1 MAFLLQT
8 FGGLRLVDSEGRQIA
23 YPEKGLLLLAY
34 LLTTKDGAEHRT
46 VMAAFLWGNEDSAVP
61 LVNMRK
67 LISRIKV
74 RQDEIGAQFLSF
86 TSSMIHMDRASLSSD
101 MDPATDSEIADPL
114 PQLRSLATLM
124 HRSFLGA
131 VGCQSRA
138 FYGWLAEQKDRQNT
152 LLKALLRKA
161 ARAPRSEEEADVLKD
176 AGILLIEAEYADPNP
191 DTLQLL
197 VEIFQAEEQV
207 DHLRKI
213 LERRRDALARGADLV
228 NTLASRDA
236 GPGPVARPYARAA
249 SMSEPDF
256 QTGSGQTHRHAIP
269 RLVLLPPSD
278 YVGRP
283 DFGFIASAL
292 IEDITIGFCAFNS
305 LQVIAHHSAVR
316 IGRQL
321 EDQADFFERFSLN
334 YILDSRISSQTSEG
348 TLFVQLIFFPDNE
361 VVWAERFS
369 LSHPELVATRRV
381 IARNIALSVSSE
393 IERHE
398 AARLYRELNPAAYHS
413 YLVGR
418 RHLNRLTLPDLRRAR
433 KEMKTALH
441 ASADFAPALS
451 SIART
456 YSKEWLLTARGD
468 LELLKAAEVFATRA
482 IGARRNLA
490 DGYREFGVAKL
501 LQGAFDES
509 AEAMELAETLGPH
522 YADIIADHA
531 DTLVHCSLP
540 GKALEKIEH
549 AIELNPLSPDS
560 YLWTAAGANYA
571 LSEFETSLDYIGRM
585 ADPSLADRLS
595 AANWAMLG
603 HKDRARVFVRRVREA
618 NPNFDLDTWLAAV
631 PSKEQWHK
639 DLYREGLKRAGF

>member
-1 MAFLLQT
+1 MAFSLQT
-8 FGGLRLVDSEGRQIA
+8 FGGLKLVDPDGRQVA

-34 LLTTKDGAEHRT
+34 LLTTREGAEYRT
-46 VMAAFLWGNEDSAVP
+46 AIAAFLWGDDDSGVS
-61 LVNMRK
+61 LVNLRK
-67 LISRIKV
+67 MISRIKL
-74 RQDEIGAQFLSF
+74 RQDELGAQFLSF
-86 TSSMIHMDRASLSSD
+86 PGDMIEIERSSLSCD
-101 MDPATDSEIADPL
+101 MAWATDEDTSDPL
-114 PQLRSLATLM
+114 LKLRNLTTLM
-124 HRSFLGA
+124 HRAFLGA
-131 VGCQSRA
+131 VDCQSRD
-138 FYGWLAEQKDRQNT
+138 FYGWFAEQKDRQNA
-152 LLKALLRKA
+152 LLKALLKKA
-161 ARAPRSEEEADVLKD
+161 SCVAQGEADTDILKD
-176 AGILLIEAEYADPNP
+176 AGILLIGAERADP

-197 VEIFQAEEQV
+197 VEVFDAEEEV
-207 DHLRKI
+207 DHLRRVIEK
-213 LERRRDALARGADLV
+213 RSHALARGADLV
-228 NTLASRDA
+228 NA
-236 GPGPVARPYARAA
+236 VARKTAA
-249 SMSEPDF
+249 NPRVAFAPASISELSLHA
-256 QTGSGQTHRHAIP
+256 GSEGMRQQAVP
-269 RLVLLPPSD
+269 RLVLLPPTD
-278 YVGRP
+278 HAGRP
-283 DFGFIASAL
+283 DSRFIANAL

-316 IGRQL
+316 IGHQL
-321 EDQADFFERFSLN
+321 EGQTDFFERFSLN
-334 YILDSRISSQTSEG
+334 YILDSRISSQANDG

-361 VVWAERFS
+361 IVWAERFS
-369 LSHPELVATRRV
+369 LDHSDLVTTRRV

-398 AARLYRELNPAAYHS
+398 AARLYRELNPVAYHS

-468 LELLKAAEVFATRA
+468 LELLKSAEMFSMRA
-482 IGARRNLA
+482 IDAHRNLA

-540 GKALEKIEH
+540 SKALQKIER

-571 LSEFETSLDYIGRM
+571 LSQFETSLDYIGRM
-585 ADPSLADRLS
+585 ADPGLADRLS
-595 AANWAMLG
+595 AANWAMLDQ
-603 HKDRARVFVRRVREA
+603 KDKARVFVRRVREA

>member
-1 MAFLLQT
+1 MAFVLQT
-8 FGGLRLVDSEGRQIA
+8 FGGLKLVDPEGQQVA

-34 LLTTKDGAEHRT
+34 LLTTKDAAEHRT
-46 VMAAFLWGNEDSAVP
+46 AMAAFLWGNEDNSVS

-67 LISRIKV
+67 MISRIKL
-74 RQDEIGAQFLSF
+74 RQKELGVELLSF
-86 TSSMIHMDRASLSSD
+86 TNSMILIDRLSLSSD
-101 MDPATDSEIADPL
+101 MVWTTDWDMAEPL
-114 PQLRSLATLM
+114 PQLSKLATLM
-124 HRSFLGA
+124 HRSFLGQ
-131 VGCQSRA
+131 VGCQSGE
-138 FYGWLAEQKDRQNT
+138 FYGWVAEQKDRQNA

-161 ARAPRSEEEADVLKD
+161 SRSARSEADAEVLKD
-176 AGILLIEAEYADPNP
+176 AGILLLGVEHADS

-197 VEIFQAEEQV
+197 VEVFHAEDQV
-207 DHLRKI
+207 DHLSKI
-213 LERRRDALARGADLV
+213 IERRSRALARGADLV
-228 NTLASRDA
+228 NARANRGMRETAPGA
-236 GPGPVARPYARAA
+236 GVHARPA
-249 SMSEPDF
+249 SMSESGF
-256 QTGSGQTHRHAIP
+256 QAGSEKIRHQTVP

-278 YVGRP
+278 HTGRP
-283 DFGFIASAL
+283 DNRFLAYAL

-305 LQVIAHHSAVR
+305 LQVIAHHSAVQ
-316 IGRQL
+316 IGHQFEGRN
-321 EDQADFFERFSLN
+321 DFFERHSLS
-334 YILDSRISSQTSEG
+334 YILDSRISDRDSDG
-348 TLFVQLIFFPDNE
+348 TLFVQLVFFPDNE

-369 LSHPELVATRRV
+369 LNHPDLVGTRHL

-398 AARLYRELNPAAYHS
+398 AARIYRELNPAAYHS

-468 LELLKAAEVFATRA
+468 IELLKSAEVFAMRA
-482 IGARRNLA
+482 IDARRNLA

-522 YADIIADHA
+522 HADIIADHA

-540 GKALEKIEH
+540 GKALQKIER

-571 LSEFETSLDYIGRM
+571 LSEFETSLDCIGRM

-603 HKDRARVFVRRVREA
+603 QRDKARVFVRRVREA

>member
-1 MAFLLQT
+1 MTFFLQT
-8 FGGLRLVDSEGRQIA
+8 FGGLKLVDSEGRQVA

-34 LLTTKDGAEHRT
+34 LLTIREGAEHRAA
-46 VMAAFLWGNEDSAVP
+46 MAAFLWGDEDNAVS

-67 LISRIKV
+67 MISRIKL
-74 RQDEIGAQFLSF
+74 RQDELGAQLLSF
-86 TSSMIHMDRASLSSD
+86 SSNMIHVERLAVSSD
-101 MDPATDSEIADPL
+101 MVWVADEDEADPL
-114 PQLRSLATLM
+114 RQLRNLATLM
-124 HRSFLGA
+124 HRSFLGP
-131 VGCQSRA
+131 VGCQSRD
-138 FYGWLAEQKDRQNT
+138 FYGWFAEQKDRQNT
-152 LLKALLRKA
+152 LLKALLKRVSRV
-161 ARAPRSEEEADVLKD
+161 ARSDEDAEILKD
-176 AGILLIEAEYADPNP
+176 AGILLIGAERADP

-197 VEIFQAEEQV
+197 VEVFNAEEEV
-207 DHLRKI
+207 DQLRKI
-213 LERRRDALARGADLV
+213 LEKRSNALARGADLV
-228 NTLASRDA
+228 NATANRDA
-236 GPGPVARPYARAA
+236 RQTAA
-249 SMSEPDF
+249 SAQAHPSLVSISEQRPHVEPDDMR
-256 QTGSGQTHRHAIP
+256 RHAVP

-278 YVGRP
+278 HIGRP
-283 DFGFIASAL
+283 DSRFIANAL

-305 LQVIAHHSAVR
+305 LQVIAHHSAVQ
-316 IGRQL
+316 IGHQL
-321 EDQADFFERFSLN
+321 EDQADFFQRHALN
-334 YILDSRISSQTSEG
+334 YILDSRISNQTSEG
-348 TLFVQLIFFPDNE
+348 TLFVQLVFFPDNE

-369 LSHPELVATRRV
+369 LSQPDLVAARRV

-398 AARLYRELNPAAYHS
+398 ATRLYRELNPAAYHS

-441 ASADFAPALS
+441 ASTDFAPALS

-468 LELLKAAEVFATRA
+468 IELLKSAEGFAVRA
-482 IGARRNLA
+482 IDARRNMA
-490 DGYREFGVAKL
+490 DGYRELGVAKL

-540 GKALEKIEH
+540 GKALQKIER

-571 LSEFETSLDYIGRM
+571 LSQFETSLDYIGRM

-595 AANWAMLG
+595 AANWAMLDQ
-603 HKDRARVFVRRVREA
+603 KDKARVFVRRVREA
-618 NPNFDLDTWLAAV
+618 NPNFDLETWLAAV
-631 PSKEQWHK
+631 PSKEQWHR
-639 DLYREGLKRAGF
+639 DLYRDGLKRAGF

>member
-8 FGGLRLVDSEGRQIA
+8 FGGLKLVDPSGRQVA

-34 LLTTKDGAEHRT
+34 LLTAREGTEYRT
-46 VMAAFLWGNEDSAVP
+46 AIAAFLWGDEDSGVS
-61 LVNMRK
+61 LVNLRK
-67 LISRIKV
+67 MISRIKA
-74 RQDEIGAQFLSF
+74 RQDELGAQLLSF
-86 TSSMIHMDRASLSSD
+86 PGDMVAVDRASLSSD
-101 MDPATDSEIADPL
+101 MAWIGDDDEGEPL
-114 PQLRSLATLM
+114 SRLRNLTTLM
-124 HRSFLGA
+124 HRAFLGA
-131 VGCQSRA
+131 VGCQSRD
-138 FYGWLAEQKDRQNT
+138 FYGWFAEQKDRQNA
-152 LLKALLRKA
+152 LLKGLLKKA
-161 ARAPRSEEEADVLKD
+161 SREEHAQADTDILKD
-176 AGILLIEAEYADPNP
+176 AGILLIGSERADPE
-191 DTLQLL
+191 TLQLL
-197 VEIFQAEEQV
+197 VEVFDAEEEV
-207 DHLRKI
+207 DHLRRVIEK
-213 LERRRDALARGADLV
+213 RSHALARGADFV
-228 NTLASRDA
+228 HALARQTS
-236 GPGPVARPYARAA
+236 PGQPLPPSPAATFEPSQPARGEET
-249 SMSEPDF
+249 SL
-256 QTGSGQTHRHAIP
+256 HAVP
-269 RLVLLPPSD
+269 RLVLLPPTD
-278 YVGRP
+278 HIGRP
-283 DFGFIASAL
+283 DSRFIANAL

-316 IGRQL
+316 IGYQL
-321 EDQADFFERFSLN
+321 DAQADFFERFSLN
-334 YILDSRISSQTSEG
+334 YILDSRISSQASDG

-361 VVWAERFS
+361 IVWAERFS
-369 LSHPELVATRRV
+369 LSHADLVATRRV

-418 RHLNRLTLPDLRRAR
+418 RHLSRLTLPDLRRAR

-468 LELLKAAEVFATRA
+468 LDLLKSAETFAMRA
-482 IGARRNLA
+482 IDAHRDLA

-522 YADIIADHA
+522 HADIIADHA

-540 GKALEKIEH
+540 SRALSKIER

-571 LSEFETSLDYIGRM
+571 LGEFEASLDYIGRM
-585 ADPSLADRLS
+585 ADPGLADRLS
-595 AANWAMLG
+595 AANWAMLDQ
-603 HKDRARVFVRRVREA
+603 KDKARVFVRRVREA

>member
-1 MAFLLQT
+1 MAFFLQT
-8 FGGLRLVDSEGRQIA
+8 FGGLRLVDSERGQVA

-34 LLTTKDGAEHRT
+34 LLTTKEGAEQRT
-46 VMAAFLWGNEDSAVP
+46 VMAAFLWGNDGNAVP

-74 RQDEIGAQFLSF
+74 RQDELGAQFLSF
-86 TSSMIHMDRASLSSD
+86 TSNMIHMDRSSLSSD
-101 MDPATDSEIADPL
+101 MDSATDTEIADPL
-114 PQLRSLATLM
+114 PQLHSLATLM
-124 HRSFLGA
+124 HRSFLGP
-131 VGCQSRA
+131 VDCQSRA
-138 FYGWLAEQKDRQNT
+138 FHGWLAEQKDRQNT

-161 ARAPRSEEEADVLKD
+161 SRAQRSEEEAEVLKD
-176 AGILLIEAEYADPNP
+176 AGILLIEAEYADP

-213 LERRRDALARGADLV
+213 LDKRCKALTRGADLV
-228 NTLASRDA
+228 SVLASRDA
-236 GPGPVARPYARAA
+236 GTGSGARPYARPA

-256 QTGSGQTHRHAIP
+256 QTESGQTHRHAIP

-278 YVGRP
+278 HVGRP

-316 IGRQL
+316 IGHQL
-321 EDQADFFERFSLN
+321 GNQADFFERFSLN

-369 LSHPELVATRRV
+369 LSHPELIATRRV

-468 LELLKAAEVFATRA
+468 LELLKSAEVFAMRA

-540 GKALEKIEH
+540 GKALEKIER

-603 HKDRARVFVRRVREA
+603 HKDKARVFVRRVREA

>member
-1 MAFLLQT
+1 MAFFLQT
-8 FGGLRLVDSEGRQIA
+8 FGGLKLVDPEGRQVA

-34 LLTTKDGAEHRT
+34 LLTTREGAEHRT
-46 VMAAFLWGNEDSAVP
+46 AMAAFLWGNEDSAVS

-67 LISRIKV
+67 MISRIRL
-74 RQDEIGAQFLSF
+74 RQKELGVQFLSF
-86 TSSMIHMDRASLSSD
+86 TDSMILVDRVSLLSD
-101 MDPATDSEIADPL
+101 MVWTIDGDVAEPL
-114 PQLRSLATLM
+114 AQLGNLATLM
-124 HRSFLGA
+124 HRSFLGQ
-131 VGCQSRA
+131 VGCQSGE
-138 FYGWLAEQKDRQNT
+138 FYGWVAEQKDRQNA

-161 ARAPRSEEEADVLKD
+161 SRSARSEEDAEVLKD
-176 AGILLIEAEYADPNP
+176 AGILLLGVEHADS

-197 VEIFQAEEQV
+197 VEVFHAEDQV
-207 DHLRKI
+207 DHLSKI
-213 LERRRDALARGADLV
+213 VERRSRALARGVDLV
-228 NTLASRDA
+228 NATANRSMRETAPGA
-236 GPGPVARPYARAA
+236 GVNARPA
-249 SMSEPDF
+249 SMSELGSQAGSAEVRQ
-256 QTGSGQTHRHAIP
+256 QTVP

-278 YVGRP
+278 HAGHP
-283 DFGFIASAL
+283 DSRFIANAL

-305 LQVIAHHSAVR
+305 LQVIAHHSAVQ
-316 IGRQL
+316 IGHQFEGRT
-321 EDQADFFERFSLN
+321 DFFERHSLS
-334 YILDSRISSQTSEG
+334 YILDSRFNNHDRDG
-348 TLFVQLIFFPDNE
+348 TLFVQLVFFPDNE

-369 LSHPELVATRRV
+369 LNHPDLVGTRHV

-398 AARLYRELNPAAYHS
+398 AARIYRELNPAAYHS

-433 KEMKTALH
+433 KEMKAALH

-468 LELLKAAEVFATRA
+468 IELLKSAEVFAMRA
-482 IGARRNLA
+482 IDARRNLA

-501 LQGAFDES
+501 LQGGFDES

-522 YADIIADHA
+522 HADIIADHA

-540 GKALEKIEH
+540 GKALQKIER

-571 LSEFETSLDYIGRM
+571 LSEFETSLDFIGRM

-603 HKDRARVFVRRVREA
+603 QRDKARVFVRRVREA